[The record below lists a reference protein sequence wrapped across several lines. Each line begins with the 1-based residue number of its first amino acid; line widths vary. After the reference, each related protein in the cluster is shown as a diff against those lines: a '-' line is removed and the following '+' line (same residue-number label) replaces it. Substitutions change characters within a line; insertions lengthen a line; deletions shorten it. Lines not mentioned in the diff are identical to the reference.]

1 MRVRFVPQLESL
13 ELRALPSALLF
24 QDTFNT
30 DANPNGD
37 GWYDVNHAFD
47 TGRQSGLLAPLPYLE
62 PDATAA
68 GGPADNLTQVNNP
81 GFRDTLLLANDPG
94 AGHNFTYVWPD
105 QNFAADGLS
114 VTHLQVAI
122 DPLGPGS
129 SPSTDHWAA
138 LVFGTTPGSFII
150 GAGTGVLV
158 RDSGEYELWDRGT
171 LVSSGNVGAKT
182 TPKQLYAVDFAITPS
197 TGQFIL
203 SIDGQQLFTGSHGGA
218 YTTNYVTLEDYTTT
232 NDTGVMVDYFDHL
245 VVRGTARPGPI
256 IAAANTTYYVS
267 PQGNDSNPGTSP
279 STAWQTIAHV
289 NGVEFRP
296 GDQVLFQG
304 GATFAG
310 NLTFDSA
317 DYGTA
322 AAPITVGSYGSGPA
336 TIVAGTG
343 TGIAVADASN
353 FTISNL
359 NFVGSGHASNG
370 GDGLRFTSDLP
381 GMSVTGISVSNVDV
395 SSFGQVG
402 IHFAGANAS
411 GDFRGVSV
419 TYCNTHDNGNGGL
432 AVDAQGSAANLY
444 VGHVHAYHNAGSAD
458 IESGYGIFIAGAS
471 DVVVERCVADNNGW
485 LAGNVG
491 ETGGIEAIADNRV
504 LLQYDEAYNNHK
516 GAADGDG
523 IILDTTTN
531 SIMQFNYTHN
541 NDGGGLF
548 LGAENGTTSTN
559 SVVRFNVS
567 QNDARTQGNVYGGIF
582 VWQNVSNADIYGNTV
597 FMGPSPN
604 SSPAAIRF
612 LGLSGTSVHVR
623 NNIFITTGGV
633 PLVFYDGGGT
643 DLLFQG
649 NDYWSSGA
657 AFQIQ
662 WVSTTYNSLDGSNG
676 WRANTGQEMLN
687 GAAVGFAVDPQ
698 LKRPGMGGSIGNAD
712 LLAHLTAYQ
721 LRRTSPVR
729 HAGLDLSQLGVV
741 WDPYAYAADAFM
753 SPHFNATPTD
763 FFGDTLPASGS
774 GLFSIGADQL
784 T

>member
-1 MRVRFVPQLESL
+1 MRIRFVPRLESL
-13 ELRALPSALLF
+13 EARALPSALLF

-30 DANPNGD
+30 DVNPNGD
-37 GWYDVNHAFD
+37 GWYDVNHAYD
-47 TGRQSGLLAPLPYLE
+47 TTRQSGLLAPIPYLE

-81 GFRDTLLLANDPG
+81 GFPDTLLLANDPA

-105 QNFAADGLS
+105 QNFAADGLR
-114 VTHLQVAI
+114 VQHLQVAI

-129 SPSTDHWAA
+129 SSSTDHWAA
-138 LVFGTTPGSFII
+138 IVFGTTPGSFII

-171 LVSSGNVGAKT
+171 LVNTGNVGAKT
-182 TPKQLYAVDFAITPS
+182 NPQQLYSIDFVITPS
-197 TGQFIL
+197 TGQFTL
-203 SIDGQQLFTGSHGGA
+203 SIDGQQLFTGSHGGP
-218 YTTNYVTLEDYTTT
+218 YTTNYVTLEDYTTAS
-232 NDTGVMVDYFDHL
+232 DTGVMVDYFDDL
-245 VVRGTARPGPI
+245 TVSGTARPGPI
-256 IAAANTTYYVS
+256 TAAANTAYYVS

-279 STAWQTIAHV
+279 TAAWQTIAHV
-289 NGVEFRP
+289 NGVNFRP

-310 NLTFDSA
+310 HLAFDAA

-322 AAPITVGSYGSGPA
+322 AAITVGSYGTGLA
-336 TIVAGTG
+336 TIAAGAG

-353 FTISNL
+353 FTITNL
-359 NFVGSGHASNG
+359 TVVGSGYATNG

-381 GMSVTGISVSNVDV
+381 GMTVTGITVSNVDV
-395 SSFGQVG
+395 HGFGQVG
-402 IHFAGANAS
+402 IHFAGSNGS
-411 GDFRGVSV
+411 GDFRSVSV
-419 TYCNTHDNGNGGL
+419 SSCATHDNGNGGL
-432 AVDAQGSAANLY
+432 AVDAQGNAADLY
-444 VGHVHAYHNAGSAD
+444 VGHVQAYHNAGSAD

-471 DVVVERCVADNNGW
+471 DVIVERSVAANNGW
-485 LAGNVG
+485 LAGNAG

-504 LLQYDEAYNNHK
+504 LLQYNEAYNNHR

-523 IILDTTTN
+523 IILDTTSN
-531 SIMQFNYTHN
+531 SIMQFNYSHN

-548 LGAENGTTSTN
+548 LGAENGTASAN
-559 SVVRFNVS
+559 DVVRFNVS
-567 QNDARTQGNVYGGIF
+567 QNDARTQGTTYGGIF

-597 FMGPSPN
+597 FMGPSSS
-604 SSPAAIRF
+604 SSPAAIRL

-633 PLVFYDGGGT
+633 PLVVYDGGGT

-662 WVSTTYNSLDGSNG
+662 WVGTTYSSLDD
-676 WRANTGQEMLN
+676 WRANTGQETLN
-687 GAAVGFAVDPQ
+687 GGAVGFQVDPQ
-698 LKRPGMGGSIGNAD
+698 LKNPGKGGTIRNAD
-712 LLAHLTAYQ
+712 LLANLTAYQ

-729 HAGLDLSQLGVV
+729 HAGLDLSQFGIV
-741 WDPYAYAADAFM
+741 WDPYSYAADAFL

-763 FFGDTLPASGS
+763 FYGDVLPAAGS